1 MSNFEQTDYDDNDDD
16 FQQPKQAQI
25 SPAELRVL
33 RKQAKEAEDLRN
45 RIADMERREAIRGAG
60 LSLNPRQ
67 EKALLASHDGEI
79 NADSLKATAAELGF
93 IAAASQ
99 EPDTPLEEQ
108 AAHQRL
114 SLVGGGGTNDG
125 KVDFATAIANAKSEK
140 EVMDLYR
147 QAGGV
152 VMDGSSS

>member
-1 MSNFEQTDYDDNDDD
+1 MSNYESDDYDDNDD
-16 FQQPKQAQI
+16 FQGGDNLVKQLRRQLKDAQ
-25 SPAELRVL
+25 
-33 RKQAKEAEDLRN
+33 KQAKEADDLRN
-45 RIADMERREAIRGAG
+45 RIAEMERREAIRGAG

-99 EPDTPLEEQ
+99 EPDTPADEQ
-108 AAHQRL
+108 AAHQRM
-114 SLVGGGGTNDG
+114 SLVGGGGAGDG
-125 KVDFATAIANAKSEK
+125 KVDFTAAIANAKSDD
-140 EVMDLYR
+140 EVQALYR

-152 VMDGSSS
+152 VTTDVS